1 MKINFNF
8 LAFVFGQFYYLSKGM
23 WKKAIAISIAGIL
36 ITLILFSILASM
48 NIRIAQL
55 GVLTSAWF
63 ASRANVDYYRKIAK
77 NDNDWR

>member
-8 LAFVFGQFYYLSKGM
+8 LAFVFGPFYYLSKGM
-23 WKKAIAISIAGIL
+23 WKKAIVISIAGIL

-55 GVLTSAWF
+55 SVLTSAWF
-63 ASRANVDYYRKIAK
+63 ASRANVDYYRKIVK
-77 NDNDWR
+77 NDNCWW